1 MADLKA
7 SSYAIYLN
15 EVVAYDNCEEFN
27 YLFRIPSGKQIHRAG
42 IKSSFRQTDEN
53 TASEYTCVIFSYL
66 RDGAG

>member
-15 EVVAYDNCEEFN
+15 EVVDNCEEFN
-27 YLFRIPSGKQIHRAG
+27 YLFRIPSGKQIHRSG

-53 TASEYTCVIFSYL
+53 TASEYTCVIFIYL
-66 RDGAG
+66 KDGAG